1 MMSQKEIEEYVNKAA
16 NVLKD
21 IAEAAD
27 IKQYIFP
34 LLFFKRIS
42 DIWDEEYENAA
53 EIYGSDIDV
62 SELKENFRFQIPSG
76 SQWKDVRSITI
87 NIGEKIQRALR
98 EIENRNFELL
108 NGVFG
113 EAQWTNKNTLSDKKL
128 IDLIEHLSTVK
139 LSLANISH
147 DTMGNAF
154 EYLVKEFA
162 KETGHTAADFYTNR
176 TVIDLVL
183 ELVKPE
189 PNESIY
195 DPACG
200 SGGFLVKTSLYLKN
214 KGKEYR
220 NIKLYGQEL
229 KVFTAAI
236 ARINLLM
243 HGIDEFTLMQGNT
256 IDDPKILE
264 NDELRVFDIIMSNP
278 TFSFDKWNQLKF
290 ASDPFGRNI
299 FGTPPPSIGDYA
311 FEQHIIKS
319 LKKQTGR
326 SVTVMPH
333 GVLFRDSEQTMRQ
346 KMIELDYVDAIIGLG
361 KNLFFGS
368 GMECCL
374 LVCRPNKEQ
383 NRKGKILFID
393 AKDEV
398 KLDRS
403 DAYLLEYHITKI
415 ADVFNG
421 FRESLGF
428 SKIVSNEE
436 VLKNKAN
443 LSIQLYVKQE
453 NNNEEHQMDQLLEL
467 TRSNQMELNSNIN
480 ELFQQLKNLGIE

>member
-1 MMSQKEIEEYVNKAA
+1 MMSQKEIEDYVNKAA
-16 NVLKD
+16 DVLKD

-42 DIWDEEYENAA
+42 DIWDEEYENAI
-53 EIYGSDIDV
+53 EIYGNDIDV
-62 SELKENFRFQIPSG
+62 SEMHENFRFQIPEG
-76 SQWKDVRSITI
+76 SHWKDVRSITI
-87 NIGEKIQRALR
+87 NIGDKIQRSLR
-98 EIENRNFELL
+98 EIEKKNFELL

-113 EAQWTNKNTLSDKKL
+113 DAQWTNKNALNDKKL
-128 IDLIEHLSTVK
+128 IDLIEHLSTIK
-139 LSLANISH
+139 LSLASASH
-147 DTMGNAF
+147 DLMGKAF

-183 ELVKPE
+183 ALVNPE
-189 PNESIY
+189 PNETVY

-200 SGGFLVKTSLYLKN
+200 SGGFLVKTSLYLKHNN
-214 KGKEYR
+214 KEHR
-220 NIKLYGQEL
+220 SIKLYGQEL

-243 HGIDEFTLMQGNT
+243 HGIDEFTIMQGNT
-256 IDDPKILE
+256 IDEPNILE
-264 NDELRVFDIIMSNP
+264 NDEIKTFDIIMSNP
-278 TFSFDKWNQLKF
+278 TFSFDKWNQQKF

-299 FGTPPPSIGDYA
+299 LGTPPQSIGDYA

-319 LKKQTGR
+319 LKEKTGR

-333 GVLFRDSEQTMRQ
+333 GVLFRGSEETMRQ
-346 KMIELDYVDAIIGLG
+346 KMIEEDYVEAVIGLG

-374 LVCRPNKEQ
+374 LVCRL
-383 NRKGKILFID
+383 RKSEIRQGSILFID

-398 KLDRS
+398 KIDRS
-403 DAYLLEYHITKI
+403 EANLLDSHIAKI
-415 ADVFNG
+415 SRIFNA
-421 FRESLGF
+421 FEELPGF
-428 SKIVSNEE
+428 SKIVGIKE
-436 VLKNKAN
+436 VLGNKAN

-453 NNNEEHQMDQLLEL
+453 NKNDEYQLDQLIEL
-467 TRSNQMELNSNIN
+467 TRSNQMGLNSNI
-480 ELFQQLKNLGIE
+480 EDLFKQLKNIGIE